1 MSTQTITAPVILDS
15 TGQSILTALGQIK
28 EAVQPTNS
36 CLDIDIS
43 LPTTGWSGEGPYTYT
58 YSNTHITSGCAVKV
72 NFLESASSGGVLCLD
87 YEKVTGGVQFTSD
100 SVPTATI
107 PVRIHVLN
115 ADATSTTAT
124 TADAVSTDAVS
135 GASNVQDAL
144 TTLNTQIGTG
154 YDTNANGSYWKFPD
168 GTLICAKTVS
178 QVVTWSAWG
187 TLYESSV
194 MSFGSWAYAFKTG
207 TVPFVITTPKNSPA
221 AAMTAG
227 AGSVTATD
235 AGSGRF
241 IRPNNPGE
249 TQMSLDL
256 IAIGRWK

>member
-144 TTLNTQIGTG
+144 TTLNTQLIRWEYKAVNSQNYLWVAPEDGSV
-154 YDTNANGSYWKFPD
+154 NGLDVIIAGSRGAGNEKYICVIHCD
-168 GTLICAKTVS
+168 GTNVNYIPIVGTSPTASGISGNSIYVAGAY
-178 QVVTWSAWG
+178 AWG
-187 TLYESSV
+187 YYHILTNKKSTIT
-194 MSFGSWAYAFKTG
+194 FG
-207 TVPFVITTPKNSPA
+207 
-221 AAMTAG
+221 
-227 AGSVTATD
+227 
-235 AGSGRF
+235 
-241 IRPNNPGE
+241 
-249 TQMSLDL
+249 
-256 IAIGRWK
+256 

>member
-43 LPTTGWSGEGPYTYT
+43 LPTTGWSGDGPYTYT

-144 TTLNTQIGTG
+144 STLNTQIGTLRIK
-154 YDTNANGSYWKFPD
+154 DIIDATR
-168 GTLICAKTVS
+168 TTVS
-178 QVVTWSAWG
+178 STSSTTNIDQ
-187 TLYESSV
+187 LYTVPADGWYRIASIGSSNA
-194 MSFGSWAYAFKTG
+194 SSEAYAKAG
-207 TVPFVITTPKNSPA
+207 TKQLIYVSANQRVEIVVPLKQGTKIYL
-221 AAMTAG
+221 TAIYG
-227 AGSVTATD
+227 GTS
-235 AGSGRF
+235 F
-241 IRPNNPGE
+241 IE
-249 TQMSLDL
+249 QYTM
-256 IAIGRWK
+256 